1 LQTGRKSIP
10 NYRIAVY
17 LCDKRRLPAGGFFD
31 PAEADRLKENL
42 KAFSPQLPPGVVQS
56 GDYLDKR

>member
-1 LQTGRKSIP
+1 M
-10 NYRIAVY
+10 
-17 LCDKRRLPAGGFFD
+17 PAGGFFD